1 MENIKK
7 AESLINKVLAYD
19 DTTLERTKNIGN
31 LLYNLLKSYLPKT
44 ILTDCKNLD
53 TFSGSKK
60 RAFLKYLLKILKE
73 LEGKLELKAS
83 KTESS
88 VKTKGKTKK
97 TEKTVKTLPRKEFKE
112 KKLKDLKILK
122 PIEKRALKR
131 VSLENVE
138 DVFFFPPKKYEDKRF
153 KSLAKINNEEYGL
166 FKLKVEGIKKLKQGK
181 LKTLVILKDGKHT
194 LKTYFVH
201 DKPFLFSFF
210 RKGKE
215 VIIYGKVNKYGKELS
230 IIQPEIY
237 TEIDP
242 IIHNRIVPVYSL
254 KGDSSIKISS
264 QTINHLRRA
273 VYKILKEYLKFYPE
287 YIPSYI
293 LEKYNLPS
301 IQLSI
306 KNVHFPSDELKIED
320 LNAVDTPY
328 QRRLIFDE
336 LFILQLAQGYRKN
349 LIKSEPAEKI
359 NVSEKFLEEF
369 EEKLPFKLTD
379 DQKKAIRDILQD
391 ISKPVPMN
399 RLVQGDVG
407 SGKTIVAIA
416 SALAT
421 ALDGK
426 QVAVMA
432 PTEILAKQHYKNFV
446 SILSKF
452 GVDVYLLTGSTPKKE
467 KKKIYELMESGEAK
481 VVVGTHAL
489 IQDEVRFKNLSLIIV
504 DEQHR
509 FGVIQ
514 RKALMEKSHKIPHT
528 LIMTA
533 TPIPRTMQIASFG
546 DLDVSLIKQMPAG
559 RKPVKTILLYDDEKD
574 SLYRD
579 IRRELDKGRQ
589 VFVVYPLIE
598 ASEKIDLKSAEEGYQ
613 HWKEAFPDKKV
624 IMLHGK
630 MSQEEKDKIMDA
642 FKNGLYDILVS
653 TTVIEVGVDV
663 PNASVMVI
671 EEAHRFGLSQIHQL
685 RGRVGRGQYEG
696 YCYLIAPSDLRRG
709 KTKDEVKRNRET
721 IKRLQIL
728 VNTSDGFKIAEKDL
742 EIRGGGDIVGTAQS
756 GKFNFGLADL
766 SRETDRKILEIAK
779 KEADEILKKDPFLD
793 NHKDLKDLVFEKYG
807 DRFELATVS

>member
-1 MENIKK
+1 MEEIKK
-7 AESLINKVLAYD
+7 AEGLIEKVLSYD
-19 DTTLERTKNIGN
+19 DKTLERTKDIGK
-31 LLYNLLKSYLPKT
+31 LLYSLLKNYLPKT
-44 ILTDCKNLD
+44 ILEDCKNLD
-53 TFSGSKK
+53 NFSGSKR
-60 RAFLKYLLKILKE
+60 RAFLKYLQKILSE
-73 LEGKLELKAS
+73 LEGKLD
-83 KTESS
+83 
-88 VKTKGKTKK
+88 TKENKNRNRKQNADKLVGI
-97 TEKTVKTLPRKEFKE
+97 LPRNEFK
-112 KKLKDLKILK
+112 KIILKDLKILK
-122 PIEKRALKR
+122 AIEKRALKR
-131 VSLENVE
+131 VGLENVE
-138 DVFFFPPKKYEDKRF
+138 DTFFFAPKRYEDKRL
-153 KSLAKINNEEYGL
+153 KSLLKVNDEEYGL
-166 FKLKVEGIKKLKQGK
+166 FKLQVEGIKKIKRGK
-181 LKTLVILKDGKHT
+181 FKTVVILKEGKRR
-194 LKTYFVH
+194 LKAYFVH

-215 VIIYGKVNKYGKELS
+215 VIIYGKINKYGNELS
-230 IIQPEIY
+230 LVQPEIY
-237 TEIDP
+237 TEIDS

-273 VYKILKEYLKFYPE
+273 IYKILKQYLKYYPD
-287 YIPSYI
+287 YIPKEI
-293 LEKYNLPS
+293 LNKYNLPS

-306 KNVHFPSDELKIED
+306 KNVHFPPNNLNIDELNSI
-320 LNAVDTPY
+320 DTPY

-349 LIKSEPAEKI
+349 LIKSEPAESIK
-359 NVSEKFLEEF
+359 VSEDFIEKF
-369 EEKLPFKLTD
+369 EEKLPFKLTE
-379 DQKKAIRDILQD
+379 DQKKAIMDILKD
-391 ISKPVPMN
+391 ISQPKPMN

-426 QVAVMA
+426 QVAIMS
-432 PTEILAKQHYKNFV
+432 PTEILAKQHYKNFA

-452 GVDVYLLTGSTPKKE
+452 GIDTYLLTGSTPKRE
-467 KKKIYELMESGEAK
+467 KRKIYQLMESGKAK
-481 VVVGTHAL
+481 VIVGTHAL
-489 IQDEVRFKNLSLIIV
+489 IQEDVKFKNLSLVIV

-509 FGVIQ
+509 FGVVQ
-514 RKALMEKSHKIPHT
+514 RKALMEKSNKIPHM

-533 TPIPRTMQIASFG
+533 TPIPRTMQIANFG
-546 DLDVSLIKQMPAG
+546 DLDVSLIKQMPSG
-559 RKPVKTILLYDDEKD
+559 RKPVKTILLYDDERK
-574 SLYRD
+574 SLYDD

-598 ASEKIDLKSAEEGYQ
+598 ASEKIDLKSAEEGFQ

-630 MSQEEKDKIMDA
+630 MPQEEKDKIMEA
-642 FKNGLYDILVS
+642 FKNKLYDILVS

-696 YCYLIAPSDLRRG
+696 FCYLIAPSELRRG
-709 KTKDEVKRNRET
+709 KTKEEFKRNKET
-721 IKRLQIL
+721 VKRLQTL

-766 SRETDRKILEIAK
+766 SRATDRAILEVAK
-779 KEADEILKKDPFLD
+779 REAEEILKRDPFLD
-793 NHKDLKDLVFEKYG
+793 KHKELKDLVFEKYK
-807 DRFELATVS
+807 DRFELASVS

>member
-7 AESLINKVLAYD
+7 AKDIIEKVSKYD
-19 DTTLERTKNIGN
+19 DKTLERTKGIG
-31 LLYNLLKSYLPKT
+31 LALKNLLKDLLPNT
-44 ILTDCKNLD
+44 ILKDCEKLD
-53 TFSGSKK
+53 TLSPSKK
-60 RAFLKYLLKILKE
+60 RAFLSYLSKIVEEFEKKHNTTKSDKTSE
-73 LEGKLELKAS
+73 EDKLIKF
-83 KTESS
+83 
-88 VKTKGKTKK
+88 
-97 TEKTVKTLPRKEFKE
+97 LPRKEFK
-112 KKLKDLKILK
+112 KFLLKDLKILK
-122 PIEKRALKR
+122 PIEKRALKK
-131 VSLENVE
+131 VGLENVE
-138 DVFFFPPKKYEDKRF
+138 ELFFFPPKKYEDKRL
-153 KSLAKINNEEYGL
+153 KSLAKVSDEEYGL
-166 FKLKVEGIKKLKQGK
+166 FKLKVEAIKKINQGK
-181 LKTLVILKDGKHT
+181 LKTLVVLKEGKYK
-194 LKTYFVH
+194 LKAYFVH
-201 DKPFLFSFF
+201 NKPFLFTFF

-215 VIIYGKVNKYGKELS
+215 VIIYGKINKYGRELS
-230 IIQPEIY
+230 IIQPELY
-237 TEIDP
+237 TELDP
-242 IIHNRIVPVYSL
+242 IIHNRIVPNYSL

-264 QTINHLRRA
+264 QTINHFRRA
-273 VYKILKEYLKFYPE
+273 VYKVLKHYLKYYPE
-287 YIPSYI
+287 YMPIEI
-293 LEKYNLPS
+293 LKKYNLPS
-301 IQLSI
+301 IQPSI
-306 KNVHFPSDELKIED
+306 KNTHFPSKD
-320 LNAVDTPY
+320 LDLDRLNSMDTIY

-349 LIKSEPAEKI
+349 MIKTEPAEKI
-359 NVSEKFLEEF
+359 NIPSDFLDRFQEV
-369 EEKLPFKLTD
+369 LPFELTE
-379 DQKKAIRDILQD
+379 DQKKAIREILHD
-391 ISKPVPMN
+391 ISQERPMN

-416 SALAT
+416 SALAV

-426 QVAVMA
+426 QVAVMS

-452 GVDVYLLTGSTPKKE
+452 GIDVYLLTGSTPKKE
-467 KKKIYELMESGEAK
+467 KKKIYELMENGEAK

-489 IQDEVRFKNLSLIIV
+489 IQDEVRFKNLALVIV

-514 RKALMEKSHKIPHT
+514 RKALIEKSHKIPHT

-533 TPIPRTMQIASFG
+533 TPIPRTMQIANFG
-546 DLDVSLIKQMPAG
+546 DLDVSIIKQMPKG
-559 RKPVKTILLYDDEKD
+559 RKAVKTILLYDDERE
-574 SLYRD
+574 SLYSD
-579 IRRELDKGRQ
+579 IRKELDKGRQ

-598 ASEKIDLKSAEEGYQ
+598 SSEKLDLKSAEEGYQ

-671 EEAHRFGLSQIHQL
+671 EDAHRFGLSQIHQL

-696 YCYLIAPSDLRRG
+696 YCYLIAPAELRRG
-709 KTKDEVKRNRET
+709 KTKEEIKRNRET

-728 VNTSDGFKIAEKDL
+728 VSTSDGFKIAEKDL

-756 GKFNFGLADL
+756 GKFNFGIADL
-766 SRETDRKILEIAK
+766 NRPTDRAILETAK
-779 KEADEILKKDPFLD
+779 KEAEELLKKDPFLEK
-793 NHKDLKDLVFEKYG
+793 HKELKELVFEKYG
-807 DRFELATVS
+807 DRFELANVS